1 MELEKPPAPIAL
13 MEAQPYSSLG
23 QIASALEKNNLAR
36 FVMTIGWL
44 LKLGIF
50 HYHAPERDL

>member
-1 MELEKPPAPIAL
+1 MELEKIPALIAQI
-13 MEAQPYSSLG
+13 EAQPDFTLE
-23 QIASALEKNNLAR
+23 QIASALEENNQAR

-50 HYHAPERDL
+50 QYHAPEGDP